1 MLSISRKQRVSEQ
14 NGTCG
19 SERGDPLVHSNP
31 DIE

>member
-1 MLSISRKQRVSEQ
+1 MRKTECVSEQ

-19 SERGDPLVHSNP
+19 SERDDPLVHSNP